1 LSSNSITEITYKND
15 GEFSIMLPD
24 KQYFNYKIPFYVHFS
39 QCKIGYILE
48 TKSDERNENYS

>member
-1 LSSNSITEITYKND
+1 
-15 GEFSIMLPD
+15 MLPD

-48 TKSDERNENYS
+48 IISDERNENYS